1 MELTSR
7 KERATAL
14 GRGRKKEQG
23 EEIVN
28 VLFKASLG
36 HGGKKKETAQNKT
49 KKKTQTTHE
58 SCCTN

>member
-36 HGGKKKETAQNKT
+36 H
-49 KKKTQTTHE
+49 
-58 SCCTN
+58 